1 MVVNLDGYTPIN
13 NAYALW
19 DSQPTNPQ
27 AANYVAWNIKSLL
40 YSLAQAYPNLKYL
53 VLAGSDPIIPA
64 RRIADT
70 TLLANERNYLLA
82 GDPRINAALTA
93 RYYLSDDYYAG
104 LLPLPYL
111 GGELYIPQVALG
123 RLVEKPQEILTA
135 INTFLAQPAG
145 DADQRAYHRL

>member
-1 MVVNLDGYTPIN
+1 M
-13 NAYALW
+13 
-19 DSQPTNPQ
+19 
-27 AANYVAWNIKSLL
+27 
-40 YSLAQAYPNLKYL
+40 
-53 VLAGSDPIIPA
+53 
-64 RRIADT
+64 

-123 RLVEKPQEILTA
+123 RLQLATSLLGRQVEPVRNDGGLHFA
-135 INTFLAQPAG
+135 AAMV
-145 DADQRAYHRL
+145 